1 LKGREPHMQNP
12 RLWQRLARK
21 NVNMER
27 LADEVIRRPEWLGD
41 TLSGL
46 GADTARVRFG
56 SAKVLKIVSE
66 RGPEV
71 LYPEIGFFIDLLDT
85 DNQIIRWN
93 AILMI
98 GNLAAVD
105 SKRKIDKIL
114 DRYLDPIPG
123 PELITAANTVRGAAA
138 IALAK
143 PELAD
148 RIVDAILKVEKGRYK
163 TAECRNVVLGHA
175 LDALGRLFDLT
186 KRKERVARFV
196 KRQLRNPRNA
206 TRKRAERFVKRRL
219 AA

>member
-1 LKGREPHMQNP
+1 MQDP
-12 RLWQRLARK
+12 KLWQRLARK
-21 NVNMER
+21 NVNIER
-27 LADEVIRRPEWLGD
+27 LAAEVIRRPEWLGAI
-41 TLSGL
+41 LSGL

-71 LYPEIGFFIDLLDT
+71 LYPKIGFFIDLLDT
-85 DNQIIRWN
+85 DNRIIRWN
-93 AILMI
+93 AILII

-123 PELITAANTVRGAAA
+123 PELVTAVNTVRGAVA

-143 PELAD
+143 PDLAD
-148 RIVDAILKVEKGRYK
+148 RNVDEIMKVEKGRYK

-175 LDALGRLFDLT
+175 IDALDRLFDLT
-186 KRKERVARFV
+186 KLKEHVASFV
-196 KRQLRNPRNA
+196 KRQLRSPRNA
-206 TRKRAERFVKRRL
+206 TRKRAERFVKRPL
-219 AA
+219 TA